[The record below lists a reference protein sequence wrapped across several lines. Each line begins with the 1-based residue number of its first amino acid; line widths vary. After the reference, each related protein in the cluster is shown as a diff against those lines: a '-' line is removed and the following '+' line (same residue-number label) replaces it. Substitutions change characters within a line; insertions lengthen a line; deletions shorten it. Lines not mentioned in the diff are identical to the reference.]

1 VLRPRT
7 GAILRLRLVNS
18 ALRRCYPIQSLR
30 HFQVVNG
37 ETGDTHGPTALGTLP
52 FYTESRA
59 FWQRTIAA
67 MTTAQAD
74 ACDPMGPL
82 HGVRV
87 LALEQAVAGPLCTR
101 HLADLGADVIKIERP
116 GGGDFSRRYDTAVK
130 GLSSYFVWL
139 NRGKRSLTLDMK
151 RPEARDVLERLIAS
165 SDVLVQNLG
174 PGAIDRLGFAPARL
188 RRDYPA
194 LVITSIS
201 GYGSGGPYETRKAFD
216 LLLQG
221 ETGVI
226 ATTGSGDQL
235 AKLGISVG
243 DIGAGV
249 YGAMGTLA
257 ALYERR
263 ATGQGRLVETSLFDA
278 LAEWMGYPAY
288 FTLYGGEP
296 PARAGVR
303 HATVV
308 PYGSY
313 ACADGA
319 VLFAVQTETQW
330 AAFCDTVCGHPE
342 WETDVRFNTSAQRRI
357 NRDVLEAM
365 IEEAFSALTRAEVE
379 RRLEIADIP
388 FGAVNE
394 VAEFVAHPQL
404 AARDRWREVGSPAG
418 PLRAIVPPIDLE
430 GMPPRMEPIPD
441 VGDHTNEVLGELG
454 YNARE
459 MARLRKQGVV

>member
-1 VLRPRT
+1 
-7 GAILRLRLVNS
+7 
-18 ALRRCYPIQSLR
+18 
-30 HFQVVNG
+30 
-37 ETGDTHGPTALGTLP
+37 
-52 FYTESRA
+52 
-59 FWQRTIAA
+59 
-67 MTTAQAD
+67 MTAQ
-74 ACDPMGPL
+74 DPTHNGFNPSGPL
-82 HGVRV
+82 AGVRV

-116 GGGDFSRRYDTAVK
+116 GGGDFARRYDTAVK

-151 RPEARDVLERLIAS
+151 RPEANDVLERLVAT

-174 PGAIDRLGFAPARL
+174 PGAIGRLGFAPERL

-226 ATTGSGDQL
+226 ATTGNGDQL

-263 ATGQGRLVETSLFDA
+263 ATGQGRIVETSLFDA
-278 LAEWMGYPAY
+278 LSEWMGYPAY

-330 AAFCDTVCGHPE
+330 EAFCAVVCEHPE
-342 WETDVRFNTSAQRRI
+342 WETDEHFATSAQRRI
-357 NRDVLEAM
+357 NRDVLETM
-365 IEEAFSALTRAEVE
+365 IEGAFSALPRAEVE
-379 RRLEIADIP
+379 RRLEAADIP
-388 FGAVNE
+388 FGSVNE

-418 PLRAIVPPIDLE
+418 TLRAIVPPLDLE
-430 GMPPRMEPIPD
+430 GMPPNMGTIPD
-441 VGDHTNEVLGELG
+441 VGDHTDEVLGDLG
-454 YNARE
+454 YAPE
-459 MARLRKQGVV
+459 DIARLHEQGVV

>member
-1 VLRPRT
+1 MTAPRPP
-7 GAILRLRLVNS
+7 A
-18 ALRRCYPIQSLR
+18 
-30 HFQVVNG
+30 NG
-37 ETGDTHGPTALGTLP
+37 HNP
-52 FYTESRA
+52 S
-59 FWQRTIAA
+59 
-67 MTTAQAD
+67 
-74 ACDPMGPL
+74 GPL
-82 HGVRV
+82 AGVRV

-101 HLADLGADVIKIERP
+101 HLADLGADVVKIERP
-116 GGGDFSRRYDTAVK
+116 GGGDFARRYDTAVK

-151 RPEARDVLERLIAS
+151 HPAARDILEKLVAT
-165 SDVLVQNLG
+165 SDVVVQNLG
-174 PGAIDRLGFAPARL
+174 PGAIDRLGFAPERL

-226 ATTGSGDQL
+226 ATTGHGDQL

-243 DIGAGV
+243 DIGAAV
-249 YGAMGTLA
+249 YGVIGTLA

-263 ATGQGRLVETSLFDA
+263 ADGQGRLVETSLFDA
-278 LAEWMGYPAY
+278 LSEWMGYPAY

-319 VLFAVQTETQW
+319 VLFAVQTEAQW
-330 AAFCDTVCGHPE
+330 KSFCEIVCGHPE
-342 WETDVRFNTSAQRRI
+342 WETDERFNTSAKRRV
-357 NRDVLEAM
+357 NRNVLEAM
-365 IEEAFSALTRAEVE
+365 IEEAFSTLPRGEVE
-379 RRLEIADIP
+379 RRLDAADIP
-388 FGAVNE
+388 FGAVKE

-404 AARDRWREVGSPAG
+404 SARNRWRDVASPVG
-418 PLRAIVPPIDLE
+418 PLQAIVPPIDLE
-430 GMPPRMEPIPD
+430 GMEPIMGPIPD
-441 VGDHTNEVLGELG
+441 VGDHTDAILADLG
-454 YNARE
+454 YDPEAIAQLRE
-459 MARLRKQGVV
+459 QGAV

>member
-1 VLRPRT
+1 MADPRSRND
-7 GAILRLRLVNS
+7 G
-18 ALRRCYPIQSLR
+18 
-30 HFQVVNG
+30 F
-37 ETGDTHGPTALGTLP
+37 DPT
-52 FYTESRA
+52 
-59 FWQRTIAA
+59 
-67 MTTAQAD
+67 
-74 ACDPMGPL
+74 GPL
-82 HGVRV
+82 AGVRV

-101 HLADLGADVIKIERP
+101 HLADLGADVIKVERP
-116 GGGDFSRRYDTAVK
+116 GGGDFARRYDTAVH
-130 GLSSYFVWL
+130 GLSSYFFWL

-151 RPEARDVLERLIAS
+151 NPASREILERLVQG

-174 PGAIDRLGFAPARL
+174 PGAIDRLGFAPERL

-201 GYGSGGPYETRKAFD
+201 GYGSGGPFETRKAFD

-226 ATTGSGDQL
+226 ATTGNGDDL

-243 DIGAGV
+243 DIGAAV
-249 YGAMGTLA
+249 YGVIGTLA

-263 ATGQGRLVETSLFDA
+263 ATGQGRIVETSLFDA

-288 FTLYGGEP
+288 YTMYGGEP

-313 ACADGA
+313 RCADGG
-319 VLFAVQTETQW
+319 VLLAVQTEAQW
-330 AAFCDTVCGHPE
+330 KAFCDIVCGHPE
-342 WETDVRFNTSAQRRI
+342 WETDERFTSAALRRI
-357 NRDVLEAM
+357 NRVALEGM
-365 IEEAFSALTRAEVE
+365 IEEAFSALPRAEVV
-379 RRLEIADIP
+379 RRLEAADIP
-388 FGAVNE
+388 FGSVNE

-404 AARDRWREVGSPAG
+404 AARDRWRNVDTPAG

-430 GMPPRMEPIPD
+430 GMAPHMGPIPN
-441 VGDHTNEVLGELG
+441 VGGHTDEILIELG
-454 YNARE
+454 YE
-459 MARLRKQGVV
+459 LDDVVRLREQGAV